1 MLLAGVPAA
10 VAMAVA
16 SAQEPV
22 PVVRFEVERFVVE
35 GDNPLSEAQTK
46 AVLGPFAGE
55 HAGVDGLLA
64 AADALEAAIQGA
76 GIAFQRVVLPP
87 QSLQDGVV
95 LRVAVFRVAQIEV
108 RGAQHHSEAN
118 VRRTLP
124 SLEEGKTPDTG
135 AIARDLAVA
144 NRQPW
149 KTTTLTFRESE
160 REAEGLDAVLEVDD
174 RRPWLLWSGL
184 GNTGDAVTGPL
195 RWSLEGSAG
204 NLFDRDHTLD
214 ASITTSPGH
223 AGQVRQWGIGY
234 GLPVYGLGGT
244 LSGYFV
250 RSDVDTGRVLD
261 MFDVSGA
268 GKFGGVLYTQEL
280 ERRGRLSHRLAAG
293 IDDRHF
299 DNDLVFAGVDLGQ
312 DVRSRPVS
320 LRYAAE
326 YAGGDWGLDFHLQY
340 ARNLE
345 SGGDND
351 DTAYGLN
358 RAGAEA
364 GWGVFRGGATFSS
377 SLPARWAMRGVFE
390 GQYAN
395 EALIPGEQFGLGG
408 INSVRGFSEREISGD
423 DGFRAS
429 LELWPRAVSGA
440 GLRFLVFTDVGRVRF
455 KSAPAPGTPRSDTI
469 AGIGGA
475 RAGTGRSTSR
485 CSSTWVWWWKGLRCG
500 STARAAI

>member
-1 MLLAGVPAA
+1 M
-10 VAMAVA
+10 
-16 SAQEPV
+16 
-22 PVVRFEVERFVVE
+22 
-35 GDNPLSEAQTK
+35 
-46 AVLGPFAGE
+46 
-55 HAGVDGLLA
+55 
-64 AADALEAAIQGA
+64 
-76 GIAFQRVVLPP
+76 
-87 QSLQDGVV
+87 
-95 LRVAVFRVAQIEV
+95 
-108 RGAQHHSEAN
+108 
-118 VRRTLP
+118 
-124 SLEEGKTPDTG
+124 
-135 AIARDLAVA
+135 A

-160 REAEGLDAVLEVDD
+160 REAEGLDAVLEVDG

-184 GNTGDAVTGPL
+184 GNTGDAATGPL
-195 RWSLEGSAG
+195 RWSLGGSAG

-429 LELWPRAVSGA
+429 LELWPPAVSGA

-485 CSSTWVWWWKGLRCG
+485 FSSTWVWWWKGLRRG